1 MEQEINCVKDK
12 VGIVTLYHGNYN
24 FGGLLQAY
32 ALPAALGKY
41 LGLPAE
47 QIDYALC
54 PAEAEEQTEIEPV
67 SLSNRIYAF
76 VWRISN
82 RLKKRYFINRKR
94 MFDEFIDDIPHSK
107 ETYRFDSI
115 SEVLNEYHIF
125 ICGGDQIWND
135 YQQVGWYRREDSQV
149 FTLQFVPEHIK
160 KISYAPSMAVLEL
173 TDEFKAEFSTWIN
186 RLDAISIREKRS
198 LHVLKQL
205 TQKPIT
211 VVVDPVLLLREE
223 DWLEV
228 TRPAEKRQRY
238 ILCYL
243 LGDRV
248 EQRKAVRRFAK
259 KTKRTII
266 TFPHILENVV
276 RKCDLFFGDVH
287 DYTSGPREFL
297 DLIRHADFVVTDSFH
312 ACVFSMIFNTPFAVF
327 ERNRT
332 NEKGNM
338 NSRIYDFLEEYHL
351 ERQLVTEIELEDMN
365 DIPKVDFAYAHEHWQ
380 ERRRESLAY
389 LENALMI
396 DRNGAEL

>member
-173 TDEFKAEFSTWIN
+173 TDGFKSEFSTGIN
-186 RLDAISIREKRS
+186 RLDSISVREKRS
-198 LHVLKQL
+198 VPVLETL
-205 TQKPIT
+205 TKKPIT
-211 VVVDPVLLLREE
+211 VVVDPVLLLQEE
-223 DWLEV
+223 EWLEV
-228 TRPAEKRQRY
+228 MNPAEKPQKY
-238 ILCYL
+238 VLCYL
-243 LGDRV
+243 LGDNV
-248 EQRKAVRRFAK
+248 TQRRAVQRFAK
-259 KTKRTII
+259 KTHRPIV
-266 TFPHILENVV
+266 TFPHILGNVV
-276 RKCDLFFGDVH
+276 RKCDLFFGDVY
-287 DYTSGPREFL
+287 DYSSGPREFL
-297 DLIRHADFVVTDSFH
+297 DLIRHADLVVTDSFH
-312 ACVFSMIFNTPFAVF
+312 ACVFSMIFKTPFAVF
-327 ERNRT
+327 ERSKAGET
-332 NEKGNM
+332 GNM

-351 ERQLVTEIELEDMN
+351 ERQLVTEKELEDIK
-365 DIPKVDFAYAHEHWQ
+365 DIPKVDFTYAHEHWQ

>member
-115 SEVLNEYHIF
+115 SDVLNEYHLF

-173 TDEFKAEFSTWIN
+173 TDGFKSEFSTGIN
-186 RLDAISIREKRS
+186 RLDSISVREKRS
-198 LHVLKQL
+198 VPVLETL
-205 TQKPIT
+205 TKKPIT
-211 VVVDPVLLLREE
+211 VVVDPVLLLQEE
-223 DWLEV
+223 EWLEV
-228 TRPAEKRQRY
+228 MNPAEKPQKY
-238 ILCYL
+238 VLCYL
-243 LGDRV
+243 LGDNV
-248 EQRKAVRRFAK
+248 TQRRAVQRFAK
-259 KTKRTII
+259 KTHRPIV
-266 TFPHILENVV
+266 TFPHILGNVV
-276 RKCDLFFGDVH
+276 RKCDLFFGDVY
-287 DYTSGPREFL
+287 DYSSGPREFL
-297 DLIRHADFVVTDSFH
+297 DLIRHADLVVTDSFH
-312 ACVFSMIFNTPFAVF
+312 ACVFSMIFKTPFAVF
-327 ERNRT
+327 ERSKAGET
-332 NEKGNM
+332 GNM

-351 ERQLVTEIELEDMN
+351 ERQLVTEKELEDIK
-365 DIPKVDFAYAHEHWQ
+365 DIPKVDFTYAHEHWQ

>member
-173 TDEFKAEFSTWIN
+173 TDRFKSEFSTGIN
-186 RLDAISIREKRS
+186 RLDSISVREKRS
-198 LHVLKQL
+198 VPVLETL
-205 TQKPIT
+205 TKKPIT
-211 VVVDPVLLLREE
+211 VVVDPVLLLQEE
-223 DWLEV
+223 EWLEV
-228 TRPAEKRQRY
+228 MNPAEKPQKY
-238 ILCYL
+238 VLCYL
-243 LGDRV
+243 LGDNV
-248 EQRKAVRRFAK
+248 TQRRAVQRFAK
-259 KTKRTII
+259 KTHRPIV
-266 TFPHILENVV
+266 TFPHILGNVV
-276 RKCDLFFGDVH
+276 RKCDLFFGDVY
-287 DYTSGPREFL
+287 DYSSGPREFL
-297 DLIRHADFVVTDSFH
+297 DLIRHADLVVTDSFH
-312 ACVFSMIFNTPFAVF
+312 ACVFSMIFKTPFAVF
-327 ERNRT
+327 ERSKAGET
-332 NEKGNM
+332 GNM

-351 ERQLVTEIELEDMN
+351 ERQLVTEKELEDIK
-365 DIPKVDFAYAHEHWQ
+365 DIPKVDFTYAHEHWQ

>member
-173 TDEFKAEFSTWIN
+173 TDGFKSEFSTGIN
-186 RLDAISIREKRS
+186 RLYSISVREKRS
-198 LHVLKQL
+198 VPVLETL
-205 TQKPIT
+205 TKKPIT
-211 VVVDPVLLLREE
+211 VVVDPVLLLQEE
-223 DWLEV
+223 EWLEV
-228 TRPAEKRQRY
+228 MNPAEKPQKY
-238 ILCYL
+238 VLCYL
-243 LGDRV
+243 LGDNV
-248 EQRKAVRRFAK
+248 TQRRAVQRFAK
-259 KTKRTII
+259 KTHRPIV
-266 TFPHILENVV
+266 TFPHILGNVV
-276 RKCDLFFGDVH
+276 RKCDLFFGDVY
-287 DYTSGPREFL
+287 DYSSGPREFL
-297 DLIRHADFVVTDSFH
+297 DLIRHADLVVTDSFH
-312 ACVFSMIFNTPFAVF
+312 ACVFSMIFKTPFAVF
-327 ERNRT
+327 ERSKAGET
-332 NEKGNM
+332 GNM

-351 ERQLVTEIELEDMN
+351 ERQLVTEKELEDIK
-365 DIPKVDFAYAHEHWQ
+365 DIPKVDFTYAHEHWQ

>member
-1 MEQEINCVKDK
+1 M
-12 VGIVTLYHGNYN
+12 
-24 FGGLLQAY
+24 
-32 ALPAALGKY
+32 
-41 LGLPAE
+41 GLPAE

-173 TDEFKAEFSTWIN
+173 TDGFKSEFSTGIN
-186 RLDAISIREKRS
+186 RLDSISVREKRS
-198 LHVLKQL
+198 VPVLETL
-205 TQKPIT
+205 TKKPIT
-211 VVVDPVLLLREE
+211 VVVDPVLLLQEE
-223 DWLEV
+223 EWLEV
-228 TRPAEKRQRY
+228 MNPAEKPQKY
-238 ILCYL
+238 VLCYL
-243 LGDRV
+243 LGDNV
-248 EQRKAVRRFAK
+248 TQRRAVQRFAK
-259 KTKRTII
+259 KTHRPIV
-266 TFPHILENVV
+266 TFPHILGNVV
-276 RKCDLFFGDVH
+276 RKCDLFFGDVY
-287 DYTSGPREFL
+287 DYSSGPREFL
-297 DLIRHADFVVTDSFH
+297 DLIRHADLVVTDSFH
-312 ACVFSMIFNTPFAVF
+312 ACVFSMIFKTPFAVF
-327 ERNRT
+327 ERSKAGET
-332 NEKGNM
+332 GNM

-351 ERQLVTEIELEDMN
+351 ERQLVTEKELEDIK
-365 DIPKVDFAYAHEHWQ
+365 DIPKVDFTYAHEHWQ

>member
-115 SEVLNEYHIF
+115 SDVLNEYHLF

-160 KISYAPSMAVLEL
+160 KISYAPSMAMLEL
-173 TDEFKAEFSTWIN
+173 TDGFKSGFSTGIN
-186 RLDAISIREKRS
+186 RLDSISVREKRS
-198 LHVLKQL
+198 VPVLETL
-205 TQKPIT
+205 TKKPIT
-211 VVVDPVLLLREE
+211 VVTDPVLLLREE

-248 EQRKAVRRFAK
+248 EQRKAVQRFARK
-259 KTKRTII
+259 MNRTII
-266 TFPHILENVV
+266 TFPHILKNVV

-297 DLIRHADFVVTDSFH
+297 DLIRHADLVVTDSFH
-312 ACVFSMIFNTPFAVF
+312 ACVFSMIFKTPFAVF
-327 ERNRT
+327 ERSKAGET
-332 NEKGNM
+332 GNM

-351 ERQLVTEIELEDMN
+351 ERQLVTEKELEDIK
-365 DIPKVDFAYAHEHWQ
+365 DIPKVDFTYAHEHWQ

>member
-173 TDEFKAEFSTWIN
+173 TDGFKSEFSTGIN
-186 RLDAISIREKRS
+186 RLDSISVREKRS
-198 LHVLKQL
+198 VPVLETL
-205 TQKPIT
+205 TKKPIT
-211 VVVDPVLLLREE
+211 VVTDPVLLLREE

-248 EQRKAVRRFAK
+248 EQRKAVQRFARK
-259 KTKRTII
+259 MKRTII
-266 TFPHILENVV
+266 TFPHILGNVV

-297 DLIRHADFVVTDSFH
+297 DLIRHADLVVTDSFH
-312 ACVFSMIFNTPFAVF
+312 ACVFSMIFKTPFAVF
-327 ERNRT
+327 ERSKAGET
-332 NEKGNM
+332 GNM

-351 ERQLVTEIELEDMN
+351 ERQLVTEKELEDIK
-365 DIPKVDFAYAHEHWQ
+365 DIPKVDFTYAHEHWQ